1 MIRREPYIAQVW
13 TSFRKYLINFL
24 NHIHTYAMFSSD
36 FERYICECDIVFVVE
51 SKLCDT
57 DTIEVRNFSD
67 DRKNPCRKSGKSVI
81 SVLINQKYE
90 DLFHKIPS
98 GYPYVLWIQGQTKYL
113 ETNFSLDVH
122 ILPQWDLCMWPL
134 IALMIFRMILHECR
148 VLTQMS
154 VSVATLMRGHE
165 VCRILL
171 TPINY

>member
-1 MIRREPYIAQVW
+1 MRCSRRTLNDIFVNA
-13 TSFRKYLINFL
+13 TLCSLLNLSFVTPIQSRFGTLVM
-24 NHIHTYAMFSSD
+24 T
-36 FERYICECDIVFVVE
+36 E
-51 SKLCDT
+51 
-57 DTIEVRNFSD
+57 
-67 DRKNPCRKSGKSVI
+67 KNPRKKSGKSVI

-98 GYPYVLWIQGQTKYL
+98 GYPYVLWFQGQTKYL

-154 VSVATLMRGHE
+154 VSVVTLIRGHE